1 MSKSTERF
9 SNRVEDYV
17 RYRPHYPEQ
26 VVEFLEEEYGLTT
39 DKKIADIGAGTGIS
53 SELFLKQGYHVTAV
67 EPNKEMRDKAAEL
80 LQPFKNFTTIN
91 GTAEDTT
98 LKNGSVDV
106 IIAGQA
112 FHWFDVPK
120 TKAEFQR
127 ILKPKG
133 LVGLIWNER
142 LTLSPFEKEYD
153 ELIVKH
159 ARDYVK
165 VDHRNITK
173 LDIDEFFAPAT
184 CELKVFYNYQIFD
197 FEGLKG
203 RLLSSSYMPSVN
215 DNGYSEMINDLKVLF
230 DHYKENN
237 LIKIDYDTK
246 LFVGFF
252 S

>member
-17 RYRPHYPEQ
+17 RYRPHYPQQ
-26 VVEFLEEEYGLTT
+26 VVEFLEEEYGVTT
-39 DKKIADIGAGTGIS
+39 EMKIADIGAGTGIS
-53 SELFLKQGYHVTAV
+53 SELFLKNGYHVTAV
-67 EPNKEMRDKAAEL
+67 EPNKEMREKAVEL
-80 LQPFKNFTTIN
+80 LRPYKNFSAIN

-98 LKNGSVDV
+98 IKPQSVDV

-127 ILKPKG
+127 ILKPKA

-153 ELIVKH
+153 ELIIKH

-173 LDIDEFFAPAT
+173 PDIDKFFEPAT
-184 CELKVFYNYQIFD
+184 CELKVFYNYQILD

-215 DNGYSEMINDLKVLF
+215 DDGYTEMIADLKVLF

-237 LIKIDYDTK
+237 LIKIEYDTK
-246 LFVGFF
+246 LFVGLFN
-252 S
+252 